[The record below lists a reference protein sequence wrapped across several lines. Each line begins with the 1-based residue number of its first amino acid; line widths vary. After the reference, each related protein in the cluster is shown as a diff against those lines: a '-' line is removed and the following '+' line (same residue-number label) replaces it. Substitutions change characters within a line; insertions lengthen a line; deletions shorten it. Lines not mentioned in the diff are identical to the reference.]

1 MTIIKRIYFE
11 PSDILAI
18 QLECRK
24 CGATISCPLKDWKPR
39 EASCPNCFVPLIK
52 FAKEESTLIML
63 AESLNALLT
72 YNDTF
77 SFRLRLEFPSASR
90 DLGEA

>member
-24 CGATISCPLKDWKPR
+24 CGATISCRLKDWKPA
-39 EASCPNCFVPLIK
+39 EVTCPNCFVQLIK
-52 FAKEESTLIML
+52 DGREALTLKML
-63 AESLNALLT
+63 ADSLNALLT
-72 YNDTF
+72 YNDTL
-77 SFRLRLEFPSASR
+77 SFRLRLEFVQQ
-90 DLGEA
+90 D